1 MKDNN
6 DRNIVILNKI
16 IKYADQINKT
26 IARFNLDYDKF
37 ENDYVMKN
45 AISMC
50 LLQIG
55 ELAGK
60 LTDEFK
66 TEYNQMP
73 WRDIIS
79 IRNRVAHNYGNMD
92 TKILWD
98 IATKDIPELK
108 KYCETITKKIV
119 DSNSN

>member
-1 MKDNN
+1 MK

-16 IKYADQINKT
+16 IKYANEISDT
-26 IARFNLDYDKF
+26 ISRFNLDFSKF
-37 ENDYVMKN
+37 EKDHVMKN

-60 LTDEFK
+60 LTDEFRA
-66 TEYNQMP
+66 EYNQMP
-73 WRDIIS
+73 WRDIVS
-79 IRNRVAHNYGNMD
+79 IRNRAAHNYGNMD

-98 IATKDIPELK
+98 VAIKDIPALK
-108 KYCETITKKIV
+108 EYCENVIISAS
-119 DSNSN
+119 D